1 MKETATPISN
11 LVEVLNTMVT
21 HYHVSAETAGTDFGG
36 EYEYEMFME
45 LKEKAVKLRSQFE
58 QMDGILDQLAVHV
71 QICKMNHI
79 PIDIDFDSLEMILS
93 DYYDIQSNYYKQAKS
108 KMDEVRVMLQ
118 HVQNAEK
125 YGSEDDE

>member
-1 MKETATPISN
+1 
-11 LVEVLNTMVT
+11 
-21 HYHVSAETAGTDFGG
+21 
-36 EYEYEMFME
+36 
-45 LKEKAVKLRSQFE
+45 
-58 QMDGILDQLAVHV
+58 MDGILDQLAVHV